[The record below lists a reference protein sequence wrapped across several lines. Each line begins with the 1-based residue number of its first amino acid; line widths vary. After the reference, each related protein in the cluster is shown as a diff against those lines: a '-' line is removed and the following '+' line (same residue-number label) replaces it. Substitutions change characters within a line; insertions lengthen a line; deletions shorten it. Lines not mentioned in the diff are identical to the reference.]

1 MPLLGK
7 IATRT
12 CIFVPCILTSP
23 QVSLP
28 LLGKSATWTR
38 GLVFLILTSPQFQ
51 LPLLGKIATRS
62 CKLVLYILTSPQVW
76 LPLHPHKSAVSDAP
90 LRQNCYPVLQ
100 TCSLYPYKSAGL
112 AAPLRQK
119 CHLHLRTCFL
129 YPNKSAVLVAPL
141 RQNATRT
148 CADLFLL
155 KQFKNKL
162 IPLRENKS
170 ASPRASFVC
179 ENRGKTQHELDL
191 YHKRKQVRKSA
202 GVFRVRKQ
210 RGNAT

>member
-1 MPLLGK
+1 MLPGLANLFFISLQVRRFG
-7 IATRT
+7 
-12 CIFVPCILTSP
+12 CIP
-23 QVSLP
+23 
-28 LLGKSATWTR
+28 
-38 GLVFLILTSPQFQ
+38 ILTSPQF
-51 LPLLGKIATRS
+51 S
-62 CKLVLYILTSPQVW
+62 
-76 LPLHPHKSAVSDAP
+76 P

-119 CHLHLRTCFL
+119 CHLHMRTCFL

-141 RQNATRT
+141 KQNATRT

-179 ENRGKTQHELDL
+179 ENRGETQHLPDL
-191 YHKRKQVRKSA
+191 CHKRKQVRKSVV
-202 GVFRVRKQ
+202 VFRMRKQ
-210 RGNAT
+210 GENDTFAGLVPQEKTSPQVRCRLSYEKTEVKRNIWRTCVVRENKRASPWSSLV

>member
-1 MPLLGK
+1 MHRCTLNN
-7 IATRT
+7 TSRT
-12 CIFVPCILTSP
+12 CFLSP
-23 QVSLP
+23 
-28 LLGKSATWTR
+28 
-38 GLVFLILTSPQFQ
+38 
-51 LPLLGKIATRS
+51 
-62 CKLVLYILTSPQVW
+62 Y
-76 LPLHPHKSAVSDAP
+76 KSAVLVAP
-90 LRQNCYPVLQ
+90 LGQNCYLDLH
-100 TCSLYPYKSAGL
+100 TCSLYPYKSAGF

-179 ENRGKTQHELDL
+179 ENKWKTQHLADL
-191 YHKRKQVRKSA
+191 CHKRKQVRKSVV
-202 GVFRVRKQ
+202 VFRVGKQ
-210 RGNAT
+210 KENATFAGLVK

>member
-1 MPLLGK
+1 MRIFSLGGDRHRSDNQESN
-7 IATRT
+7 IRN
-12 CIFVPCILTSP
+12 TSR
-23 QVSLP
+23 L
-28 LLGKSATWTR
+28 R
-38 GLVFLILTSPQFQ
+38 R
-51 LPLLGKIATRS
+51 TRS
-62 CKLVLYILTSPQVW
+62 LRNKFAPHPTCCWGKGKLDLYILTSSQVW
-76 LPLHPHKSAVSDAP
+76 LPLYPYKSAVSVAP
-90 LRQNCYPVLQ
+90 LKQNCYPVLQ

-112 AAPLRQK
+112 AAPLKQK

-129 YPNKSAVLVAPL
+129 DPNKSAVFVAPL

-179 ENRGKTQHELDL
+179 ENRGKTQHEPDL
-191 YHKRKQVRKSA
+191 YHKRKQVRKSVV
-202 GVFRVRKQ
+202 VFRVRKQ
-210 RGNAT
+210 GENYTFA